1 MFVLGI
7 DPGLSRCGF
16 GLVRRTRSGQE
27 AVGHGV
33 LQTPPGDHLPSRLA
47 SMNHQLRALMAEHR
61 PDVVV
66 VERVFFQT
74 NARTAM
80 GVAQASGLALAAA
93 HDGGCDI
100 AQYTSNEVK
109 LSIAGFGGATK
120 DQVQRMVQR
129 VLRLDTLP
137 RPADAADALALAL
150 HHLAIAPMLRTAG
163 AAAHLGHGL
172 GHGLG
177 DGLGDGLGNGLG
189 GRAGADRIEANG
201 LGNARIATQVGGV
214 TIAGGVAIVRTARSA
229 P

>member
-16 GLVRRTRSGQE
+16 GLVRRTRSGQDV
-27 AVGHGV
+27 AGYGV
-33 LQTPPGDHLPSRLA
+33 LQTPPHDAIAARLA
-47 SMNHQLRALMAEHR
+47 AMNRQLRALVAEHR

-93 HDGGCDI
+93 HDAGCEI

-109 LSIAGFGGATK
+109 LSIAGYGGASK

-129 VLRLDTLP
+129 MLALDALP

-150 HHLAIAPMLRTAG
+150 HHLAVAPMLRS
-163 AAAHLGHGL
+163 AAAA
-172 GHGLG
+172 G
-177 DGLGDGLGNGLG
+177 DRPRPGGVAAPGGLG
-189 GRAGADRIEANG
+189 GLGGSGG
-201 LGNARIATQVGGV
+201 LGNARIATR
-214 TIAGGVAIVRTARSA
+214 AGGVAIRSA
-229 P
+229 AIDGAAIDAAAIDGSGRSRSGSRR

>member
-16 GLVRRTRSGQE
+16 GLVRRTRHVQE
-27 AVGHGV
+27 AVEHGV
-33 LQTPPGDHLPSRLA
+33 LQTPPTDELPARLA
-47 SMNHQLRALMAEHR
+47 SMNAQLRSLIALHR

-93 HDGGCDI
+93 HDAGCGI
-100 AQYTSNEVK
+100 AQYTANEVK
-109 LSIAGFGGATK
+109 LAITGYGGASK

-129 VLRLDTLP
+129 ILNLESIP

-150 HHLAIAPMLRTAG
+150 HHLAIAPLQARVGNG
-163 AAAHLGHGL
+163 AAAAALRVASSV
-172 GHGLG
+172 
-177 DGLGDGLGNGLG
+177 G
-189 GRAGADRIEANG
+189 GAVNATSGF
-201 LGNARIATQVGGV
+201 GNARIAT
-214 TIAGGVAIVRTARSA
+214 TAGGVRLAGNA
-229 P
+229 PVASGGGPR